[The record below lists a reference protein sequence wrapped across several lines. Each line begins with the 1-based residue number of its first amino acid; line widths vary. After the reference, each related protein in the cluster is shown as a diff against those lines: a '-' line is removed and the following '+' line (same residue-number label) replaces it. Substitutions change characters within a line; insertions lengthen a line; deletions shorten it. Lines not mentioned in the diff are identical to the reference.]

1 VYCLPSNEIVNPAGG
16 SIVMV
21 FLPAIVAYVVHPLAC
36 KTPRRSQALGLKPLE
51 CSNRRGQR
59 MKRYSGA
66 PDSAATFELLPSGNS
81 PKKSRRLAGS

>member
-1 VYCLPSNEIVNPAGG
+1 
-16 SIVMV
+16 
-21 FLPAIVAYVVHPLAC
+21 
-36 KTPRRSQALGLKPLE
+36 
-51 CSNRRGQR
+51 